1 MEKMSSSFIS
11 GFQKCLGKIKHTLNF
26 KKYMVYIK
34 IMHLVYEA
42 SILSW

>member
-1 MEKMSSSFIS
+1 MEKMSSIFIS
-11 GFQKCLGKIKHTLNF
+11 GFQKCLGKIKHTLNL
-26 KKYMVYIK
+26 KKYIVYIK